1 MNFRSTDNAPGKYLA
16 PAAFALALV
25 LVFLVLAV
33 RNHGL
38 YPLVFADEWSYSR
51 AARLE
56 PLAQSIVPS
65 YLYLK
70 LFGITNACGTGFLD
84 CARLLNTLLFVAAAP
99 FIYLCARRVTGKP
112 AAALVALASLL
123 APINSHTAYFMPE
136 STYFLGFWI
145 TSWLLLAWQGKADA
159 RLGLAAGVLLG
170 LLALVKVHALFLLP
184 AAGAFV
190 LWRGWR
196 EGNWQRGLLA
206 AVLLGVTAL
215 AVKTALGY
223 VLAGPAGLGLL
234 GSFYGKHATNSS
246 GSLAHLLAPLARSL
260 YGHAMA
266 LGLLFALPML
276 AAAALLASPEAR
288 ANANAGVSASTQSQ
302 ARARPHSG
310 ADASASGSTQ
320 ASIPRELSGATR
332 SPAAPGATAALL
344 AYTALMLGAALFMT
358 GAFTAS
364 IADGGPAEALR
375 LHMRYYDFVF
385 PLLLMVGAIVA
396 EAAPAAW
403 WKRLLLA
410 APCAFLLW
418 WAQTKL
424 PFYKT
429 GFVDSPEL
437 GALLNVAYP
446 DDTRI
451 LVQLQWMAMACWVAW
466 PLLGRMAFL
475 CVVVPFATLAAST
488 NIGQILG
495 SAAMPNAYDKA
506 GLYARQALDEA
517 GRAGLAIAG
526 DDLAGLSRAQFHA
539 DSPTSITIP
548 LQPNDPLDATLLP
561 VRRPY
566 LLVVGPHALPPGV
579 EVTAR
584 SADFAL
590 LKLGSAPR
598 TLHRI
603 AFADPLKDGILA
615 GAIGLADKEPWGS
628 WSNAKRVTL
637 RFTQPLPQQLALFII
652 GRAFGP
658 NAGKDFVLAVGGE
671 ERRFRLPATEQ
682 EIFIQLPTDG
692 QQHELTIDVPAPTTP
707 AEVGAGND
715 QRALGIALISLEIA
729 QKQ

>member
-1 MNFRSTDNAPGKYLA
+1 MITRSTEKTKLLA
-16 PAAFALALV
+16 PAALALALL
-25 LVFLVLAV
+25 LVWLVLAG

-70 LFGITNACGTGFLD
+70 LFGVTNACGSGFLD
-84 CARLLNTLLFVAAAP
+84 CARLLNALLFVAAAP
-99 FIYLCARRVTGKP
+99 FIYLVARRVVGQP
-112 AAALVALASLL
+112 AAALVALASVL
-123 APINSHTAYFMPE
+123 APVNSHTAYFMPE

-145 TSWLLLAWQGKADA
+145 VSWLLLSWQGKPGA
-159 RLGLAAGVLLG
+159 RLGLAAGALLG

-184 AAGAFV
+184 AAGAFL

-196 EGNWQRGLLA
+196 EGSWRGGLLA
-206 AVLLGVTAL
+206 AVLLGASAL

-223 VLAGPAGLGLL
+223 LLAGPAGLGLL
-234 GSFYGKHATNSS
+234 GSFYGKHASNS
-246 GSLAHLLAPLARSL
+246 GTSLAHLLAPLARSL

-276 AAAALLASPEAR
+276 AALALLASP
-288 ANANAGVSASTQSQ
+288 Q
-302 ARARPHSG
+302 ARAR
-310 ADASASGSTQ
+310 
-320 ASIPRELSGATR
+320 
-332 SPAAPGATAALL
+332 ATATSAATPALL

-364 IADGGPAEALR
+364 IADGGPGEALR

-385 PLLLMVGAIVA
+385 PLLLMLGAAVG

-410 APCAFLLW
+410 LPCAFLLW
-418 WAQTKL
+418 WAQSKL
-424 PFYKT
+424 PFYKS

-475 CVVVPFATLAAST
+475 CVVVPFATVAAST

-495 SAAMPNAYDKA
+495 QAALPNAYDKA
-506 GLYARQALDEA
+506 GLYARNTLDA
-517 GRAGLAIAG
+517 ADRAGLVIAG
-526 DDLAGLSRAQFHA
+526 DDLAGLSRTQFHA
-539 DSPTSITIP
+539 DSPTSATIA
-548 LQPNDPLDATLLP
+548 LQPGEALDAALLP

-566 LLVVGPHALPPGV
+566 LLVVGRHALPPGADV
-579 EVTAR
+579 VGRGT
-584 SADFAL
+584 DFAL
-590 LKLGSAPR
+590 LKMGRAPA
-598 TLHRI
+598 TLHKV
-603 AFADPLKDGILA
+603 AFADPLQSGVLA
-615 GAIGLADKEPWGS
+615 GATGLADAEAWGS

-637 RFTQPLPQQLALFII
+637 RFARPLPRQLALFIN

-658 NAGKDFVLAVGGE
+658 NAGKDFVLAVGGAA
-671 ERRFRLPATEQ
+671 RSFRLPATEQ
-682 EIFIQLPTDG
+682 EIFIELPTDG

-707 AEVGAGND
+707 LEIGAGND
-715 QRALGIALISLEIA
+715 RRALGIALISLEIA
-729 QKQ
+729 EKQ